1 MKPQRNLRLRTSNST
16 LASPGAYFSTY
27 NYARD
32 VANELLWGLSG
43 LVGEEAA
50 K

>member
-1 MKPQRNLRLRTSNST
+1 M
-16 LASPGAYFSTY
+16 GDDFSTY

-43 LVGEEAA
+43 LVEKEAA